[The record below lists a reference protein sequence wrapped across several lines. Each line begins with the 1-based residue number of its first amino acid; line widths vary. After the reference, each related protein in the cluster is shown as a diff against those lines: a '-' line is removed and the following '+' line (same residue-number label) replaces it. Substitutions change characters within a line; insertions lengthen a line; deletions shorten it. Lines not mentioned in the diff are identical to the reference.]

1 MNRVLL
7 KELIFDDFNK
17 WHESYEYEGTIIY
30 DNLSLIDVYDNYK
43 NFSEKHFL
51 NTDDRVFFL
60 SELINLYQFSFFE
73 INDKLQKIINMLNE
87 ELNQLNQKETI
98 FNDSNIDVLKN
109 NEKENRIQIKCA
121 IINFAYLFYKLREDK
136 IIECQNLAKALS
148 NIIIDENGNPI
159 DNKLF
164 NKYFYE
170 FRDGKFPKK
179 TIDIDDFIKK
189 FKKV

>member
-1 MNRVLL
+1 MNSIVF
-7 KELIFDDFNK
+7 KELINDFIDNIDEMRLTNK
-17 WHESYEYEGTIIY
+17 TF
-30 DNLSLIDVYDNYK
+30 YDNYK
-43 NFSEKHFL
+43 SFIYNNNLKIEEQKDFTNHLILHFTFENNLYSDNFSTL
-51 NTDDRVFFL
+51 
-60 SELINLYQFSFFE
+60 LI
-73 INDKLQKIINMLNE
+73 KMLNE
-87 ELNQLNQKETI
+87 ELNQLNQKEI
-98 FNDSNIDVLKN
+98 KINDSSNDDIEVLKN

>member
-1 MNRVLL
+1 MNSIVF
-7 KELIFDDFNK
+7 KELINDFIDNIDEMRLTNK
-17 WHESYEYEGTIIY
+17 TF
-30 DNLSLIDVYDNYK
+30 YDNYK
-43 NFSEKHFL
+43 FFIYNNNLKIEEQKDFTNQLIKHFQL
-51 NTDDRVFFL
+51 DKIGNVLYSDSFSTI
-60 SELINLYQFSFFE
+60 LIE
-73 INDKLQKIINMLNE
+73 MLNE

-98 FNDSNIDVLKN
+98 INDSNIDVLKT

-121 IINFAYLFYKLREDK
+121 IINFAYLFYKLRDDK

-159 DNKLF
+159 DNTLF
-164 NKYFYE
+164 NKYFFE